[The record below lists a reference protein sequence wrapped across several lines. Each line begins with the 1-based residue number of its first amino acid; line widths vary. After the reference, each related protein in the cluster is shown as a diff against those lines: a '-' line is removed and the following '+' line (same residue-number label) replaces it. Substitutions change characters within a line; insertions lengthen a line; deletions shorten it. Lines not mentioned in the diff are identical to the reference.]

1 MTINETGNFLHICD
15 LSNKA
20 PLIEGLH
27 GTGKSEIIR
36 QYAAEHDLHCETLI
50 LSLMDPSDLL
60 GMPRTADIGGQLST
74 LWAAPIW
81 YQRIVDAA
89 WPAELN
95 VEDLKFNDSAFE
107 AYVLSKL

>member
-50 LSLMDPSDLL
+50 LSLMIEKKRILSAISQTQ
-60 GMPRTADIGGQLST
+60 TAHLESLVT
-74 LWAAPIW
+74 LPTPC
-81 YQRIVDAA
+81 Q
-89 WPAELN
+89 
-95 VEDLKFNDSAFE
+95 K
-107 AYVLSKL
+107 